1 MGPSVG
7 LIAMQAD
14 DEQLDD
20 WLGTI
25 SDDDWDEGAI
35 ARAGLRRA
43 MPADQEP
50 ADAEDDARRDAASD
64 RAAADDHHA
73 KVVWRRRVAA
83 LASLAVLVLAVVVG
97 VLLLRGGDE
106 RPVPPVDGTGDTTST
121 PTETVEAPTTTTP
134 STTTPT
140 TTTPSTTPDSAAFS
154 LPEGTKLQSE
164 DAEPS
169 AASDLEVS
177 TDPELVTALGRLDGI
192 PVGILANQSL
202 HQAGAIGS
210 DASVKAADFLDLC
223 ERWRLPVV
231 SLVDTPGF
239 MVGPDAERT
248 GLVRHASRMVT
259 SGAQLTVPL
268 VGVILRRAYG
278 LGAQAMLGGST
289 HRPLL
294 TVAWPTAHLGAMG
307 LEGAVR
313 LALARELA
321 ELPEGEREE
330 TVRRHTS
337 DLRDHA
343 AALNAARV
351 FEIDDV
357 IDPAET
363 RSVVAATLR
372 AAGRA

>member
-177 TDPELVTALGRLDGI
+177 TDPELVTALQQALVSAGYDPGEPDGTFGPKTEAAVVAFQQDNGLTSDGI
-192 PVGILANQSL
+192 
-202 HQAGAIGS
+202 
-210 DASVKAADFLDLC
+210 
-223 ERWRLPVV
+223 
-231 SLVDTPGF
+231 
-239 MVGPDAERT
+239 VGPET
-248 GLVRHASRMVT
+248 AS
-259 SGAQLTVPL
+259 
-268 VGVILRRAYG
+268 
-278 LGAQAMLGGST
+278 
-289 HRPLL
+289 
-294 TVAWPTAHLGAMG
+294 
-307 LEGAVR
+307 
-313 LALARELA
+313 
-321 ELPEGEREE
+321 
-330 TVRRHTS
+330 
-337 DLRDHA
+337 
-343 AALNAARV
+343 ALNAA
-351 FEIDDV
+351 IAD
-357 IDPAET
+357 
-363 RSVVAATLR
+363 
-372 AAGRA
+372 G